1 MRPVRCWGV
10 HISVVLRVEGA
21 CYLDLREA
29 SIKALRLSIK
39 SKWNWFRKKIL
50 MRKLTHLNFWALR
63 YLMERVIMCRRTKRD
78 FKLAEWE
85 EIDSNRCE
93 GHTHVRRS
101 LKREMDHTASCP
113 AELMGSR
120 SNEALTD
127 EIKYGIK
134 VWEGTMDTLEGQ
146 FQGLPLDCNCEGYR
160 DVTPIHTVWITETQ
174 VPHGCP
180 WSTAWSKTW

>member
-10 HISVVLRVEGA
+10 HISVVLRVEGT
-21 CYLDLREA
+21 CYLDLCEA

-50 MRKLTHLNFWALR
+50 MQKLTHLNFWALR

-93 GHTHVRRS
+93 GHMSGDLWRGKWTTQHHAQLSLWDHGQMKHLQTRS
-101 LKREMDHTASCP
+101 SME
-113 AELMGSR
+113 SR
-120 SNEALTD
+120 SGRAPWICLKGSFKAYPLT
-127 EIKYGIK
+127 
-134 VWEGTMDTLEGQ
+134 VTLKA
-146 FQGLPLDCNCEGYR
+146 
-160 DVTPIHTVWITETQ
+160 TEMWR
-174 VPHGCP
+174 P
-180 WSTAWSKTW
+180 STLSW